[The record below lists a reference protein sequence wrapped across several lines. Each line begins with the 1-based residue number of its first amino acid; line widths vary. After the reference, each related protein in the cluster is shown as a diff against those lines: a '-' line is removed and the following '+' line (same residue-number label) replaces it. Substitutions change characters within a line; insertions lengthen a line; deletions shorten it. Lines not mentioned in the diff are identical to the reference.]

1 MARLRKG
8 VAYRRIERP
17 YTRKSKYNQL
27 SFIKGVPHLKIS
39 RFTMGNPNGNYKY
52 VVKLISKDDAQVRQ
66 EALESARKTANKKLE
81 KSLGK
86 NYFFRI
92 RKYPHHVLRENPL
105 ATGAGA
111 DRLST
116 GMKLAFGK
124 PIGIAAQ
131 VFQGDII
138 MEVFTPNED
147 SAKIAKEALKRA
159 IHKMPISATIKIE
172 EINPETAL

>member
-17 YTRKSKYNQL
+17 YTRKSKYNQY

-39 RFTMGNPNGNYKY
+39 RFVMGNPNGEYKY
-52 VVKLISKDDAQVRQ
+52 VVRLVSDKDVQVRQ

-81 KSLGK
+81 KALGK

-116 GMKLAFGK
+116 GMKLSFGK

-131 VFQGDII
+131 VSKGDIVMEVFVNNEQAVNIAREALRIAKHKMPFSGRII
-138 MEVFTPNED
+138 MEKVLA
-147 SAKIAKEALKRA
+147 S
-159 IHKMPISATIKIE
+159 
-172 EINPETAL
+172 

>member
-8 VAYRRIERP
+8 VAYRKIERP
-17 YTRKSKYNQL
+17 YTRKSKYNQY
-27 SFIKGVPHLKIS
+27 SFIKGVPHLKINK
-39 RFTMGNPNGNYKY
+39 FVMGNPNQSYSY
-52 VVKLISKDDAQVRQ
+52 VVRVISDRDVQVRQ
-66 EALESARKTANKKLE
+66 EAIEAARRTANRKLE
-81 KSLGK
+81 KNLGK

-116 GMKLAFGK
+116 GMKLSFGK

-131 VFQGDII
+131 VFKNDIV
-138 MEVFTPNED
+138 MEVFVNSINAANTAKEIMRIANHKLPF
-147 SAKIAKEALKRA
+147 SAKI
-159 IHKMPISATIKIE
+159 IIE
-172 EINPETAL
+172 KVNN